1 MSVRLAGRAAA
12 SLLVL
17 AACAVIAVSAAT
29 AARSKANLRVTAKTQ
44 MTVSLAW
51 DSFGS
56 QDYVLHFW
64 KDGNWVKVTLPRTQT
79 SYT

>member
-1 MSVRLAGRAAA
+1 MSVRLARRAAA

-44 MTVSLAW
+44 TTV
-51 DSFGS
+51 DSAGNVS
-56 QDYVLHFW
+56 APSNSYPMVL
-64 KDGNWVKVTLPRTQT
+64 NIC
-79 SYT
+79 